1 MKSIK
6 YAAVYFAVLALMIVN
21 AILAPLKWLTREA
34 QKEVALFCY
43 WIGIRLG
50 WVAMLDQTYPTLD
63 DFRKYMVT
71 QLDQVE
77 VIRQSLYDTVL
88 YPTAGMVQ
96 LLFFQVPQGQGISV
110 SPGNAAGAKAL
121 SDTNMQLAGQLPAP
135 QGFFIQSV
143 ELDFQPGSVN
153 TANTF
158 TLQTAGSSAAA
169 PAAAT
174 GLVQLGA
181 INDVN
186 AFYSTGALSLNIGNK
201 WYLQEGALMRFP
213 PKGRF
218 ELDAAVGGNSA
229 TTANFGAAKLK
240 AGGRPYQLQPGLAIM
255 TSQAFNVAL
264 SWPVVVATPSGFNG
278 AVRTIL
284 DGWLFR
290 GVQ

>member
-1 MKSIK
+1 MKRTSLK
-6 YAAVYFAVLALMIVN
+6 TAALYLAVLCLTFLAV
-21 AILAPLKWLTREA
+21 ILRPVKWLARAMQE
-34 QKEVALFCY
+34 EVAV
-43 WIGIRLG
+43 RLAYLG
-50 WVAMLDQTYPTLD
+50 HRFSCALEQNFPNLE

-96 LLFFQVPQGQGISV
+96 LLFFQTPQGQGLSA
-110 SPGNAAGAKAL
+110 SPGNANQVKAL

-135 QGFFIQSV
+135 QGFYIQSLEV
-143 ELDFQPGSVN
+143 DFQPGSVN

-158 TLQTAGSSAAA
+158 TLQTAASSAAA

-186 AFYSTGALSLNIGNK
+186 AFYSTGALNLNIGNK
-201 WYLQEGALMRFP
+201 WYLQEGALVRFP

-229 TTANFGAAKLK
+229 TTANFGAGKLK
-240 AGGRPYQLQPGLAIM
+240 AGGRPYNISPGLAIM
-255 TSQAFNVAL
+255 TSQAFNVTL
-264 SWPVVVATPSGFNG
+264 VWPVVVATPSGFNG
-278 AVRTIL
+278 AVRTIM